1 MAPIE
6 REFSG
11 DPFAPAEAR
20 AFVIGALG
28 TELGAPVT
36 FPVRDDIELVVSE
49 LVTNAVRAGSATVR
63 VAVEVAGR
71 RAALRIGD
79 DAPGW
84 PKQRAASIH
93 DVSGRGLAL
102 VAAICS
108 AWGVR
113 LTGQTGKIVWAEI
126 DLDRTA

>member
-1 MAPIE
+1 MAPTE

-11 DPFAPAEAR
+11 DPYAPAEAR
-20 AFVIGALG
+20 AFVIASLG

-49 LVTNAVRAGSATVR
+49 LVTNAVRAGSASVR
-63 VAVEVAGR
+63 VAVEVTGR
-71 RAALRIGD
+71 RAALRVAD

-84 PKQRAASIH
+84 PQQRAASIH

-102 VAAICS
+102 VAAIS
-108 AWGVR
+108 AAWGVR
-113 LTGQTGKIVWAEI
+113 LTGETGKIVWAEI
-126 DLDRTA
+126 ELDGTS